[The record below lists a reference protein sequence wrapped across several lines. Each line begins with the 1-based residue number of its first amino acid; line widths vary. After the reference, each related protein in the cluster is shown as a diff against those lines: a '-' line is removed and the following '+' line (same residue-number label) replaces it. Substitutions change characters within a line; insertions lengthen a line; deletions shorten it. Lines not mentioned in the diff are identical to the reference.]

1 MRRGDVWYA
10 DLDPAR
16 GSEANKVRPVVIVSN
31 DARNRSADRSGRG
44 VLTVVPITSNTAR
57 ILPFQVLV
65 PAGAS
70 TGLDTDSKAQA
81 EQVRSIDMAR
91 LTSRAGALDAETT
104 AALDEALMLH
114 LGLD

>member
-1 MRRGDVWYA
+1 MRRGDVWFA

-31 DARNRSADRSGRG
+31 DARNRSADRSARG
-44 VLTVVPITSNTAR
+44 VLTVVPLTSNTAR
-57 ILPFQVLV
+57 VLPFQALV
-65 PAGAS
+65 PAGAA

-81 EQVRSIDMAR
+81 EQVRSIDMGR
-91 LTSRAGALDAETT
+91 LTRRAGALSAETM
-104 AALDEALMLH
+104 AVLDEALMLH